1 MLSQIL
7 LEWVLRKK
15 QKSMKVD
22 ENYSVSAYLER
33 IPVYFD
39 PAKAPNRKMTVVYEI
54 HDSGDRNGVWS
65 VTVANGKCL
74 LSKGEPERY
83 DTKLYM
89 TAEVYRRVLTGR
101 LDISKLAYSTG
112 AIRFYGNSLGHRELN
127 AYLSIPKN
135 AGVAAL

>member
-7 LEWVLRKK
+7 LEWALRKK

-65 VTVANGKCL
+65 VSIIDGKCL

-127 AYLSIPKN
+127 AYLSLLKD